1 MAAYLTAERDC
12 GACLCSK
19 DFLRSGSIFNPLSAK
34 VAKLR
39 QDVILHK
46 IDCSS

>member
-19 DFLRSGSIFNPLSAK
+19 DFLRSGSIFK
-34 VAKLR
+34 
-39 QDVILHK
+39 
-46 IDCSS
+46 SSDRLIFACQNADF

>member
-1 MAAYLTAERDC
+1 MCVLSVGVRKWVRGERE
-12 GACLCSK
+12 K
-19 DFLRSGSIFNPLSAK
+19 ERERETFNPLSAK